1 MNTSTLI
8 IDEEYI
14 KENSTV
20 SDNLSD
26 KLIKPSIIDAQ
37 ISGLMPLIG
46 EVLYDK
52 ICSMIDT
59 SSIEPVYNQLV
70 NNYIKHYL
78 LYQTIANMT
87 INNFQK
93 QHNAGSVQYVDTN
106 YSNIQL
112 RELQYI
118 ETHWNNKAA
127 FYAKRLTD
135 YLIANNN
142 IFPEY
147 KTCETGKMKSNE
159 KTITSYIGI
168 SL

>member
-1 MNTSTLI
+1 MNTSILI
-8 IDEEYI
+8 INEEFI

-46 EVLYDK
+46 EILYDK
-52 ICSMIDT
+52 ICSMIESD
-59 SSIEPVYNQLV
+59 SIQDSYKQLID
-70 NNYIKHYL
+70 NYIKHYL

-112 RELQYI
+112 RELQYV

-135 YLIANNN
+135 YLIANND

-159 KTITSYIGI
+159 RTITSYIGI

>member
-1 MNTSTLI
+1 MNTSILI
-8 IDEEYI
+8 VDEEFI

-52 ICSMIDT
+52 ICSMIEAE
-59 SSIEPVYNQLV
+59 SIQDSYKQLID
-70 NNYIKHYL
+70 NYIKHYL

-112 RELQYI
+112 RELQYV

-135 YLIANNN
+135 YLITNID

-159 KTITSYIGI
+159 RTITSYIGI